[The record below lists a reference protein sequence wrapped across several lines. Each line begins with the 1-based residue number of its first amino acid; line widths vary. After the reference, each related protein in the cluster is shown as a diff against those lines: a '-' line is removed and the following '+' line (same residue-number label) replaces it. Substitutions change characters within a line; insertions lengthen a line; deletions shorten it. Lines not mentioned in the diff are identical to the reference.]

1 MANITADIYIH
12 AAPAAVYRR
21 FADIS
26 GWSTWYPGVVSAR
39 WRSGSNWSD
48 GAEMALRVRNALGM
62 TVEGTAT
69 VRMSVPNRALVWE
82 TQMMGSSIV
91 ATANFEEEVGGCKL
105 VIQKTYHGALAAMLP
120 LLRGRQAGQL
130 ERGLAVLKREIEGQP
145 RR

>member
-1 MANITADIYIH
+1 MATIKTDIYIH

-21 FADIS
+21 FTDIS
-26 GWSTWYPGVVSAR
+26 GWPTWYPGVVRAR
-39 WRSGSNWSD
+39 WRRGSAWSD
-48 GAEMALRVRNALGM
+48 GAEMELQVRNLLGM
-62 TVEGTAT
+62 TVTGTAT
-69 VRMSVPNRALVWE
+69 VRMSVPNRTLVWE
-82 TQMMGSSIV
+82 TEMMGSSIV

-105 VIQKTYHGALAAMLP
+105 VLQKNYHGALAAALP